1 MPLMGKPDFIKKGVT
16 LVAIDTINGLWITV
30 NKKLALRKSAFD
42 L

>member
-1 MPLMGKPDFIKKGVT
+1 V
-16 LVAIDTINGLWITV
+16 VAIDTINGLWITV